1 MTDEERQSLKNFD
14 AHVRQLIAQYKVLQK
29 ENNDLYTELENK
41 ELEIERLEARIGKCQ
56 SDYAN
61 LKLAKMIEIGDS
73 DMKNA
78 KQRIT
83 RLVREVNKCI
93 ALLSTEQQEAAE

>member
-1 MTDEERQSLKNFD
+1 MTDEERQKLKNFD

-29 ENNDLYTELENK
+29 ENNDLYTELESK
-41 ELEIERLEARIGKCQ
+41 ELEIERLQAKIGKCK
-56 SDYAN
+56 SDYSN
-61 LKLAKMIEIGDS
+61 LKLAKMIEISDG
-73 DMKNA
+73 DMKDA

-93 ALLSTEQQEAAE
+93 ALLSTEQPITE